1 LFQINH
7 DALALLPF
15 VLLLSAVLGLWL
27 GPKVWIPALVL
38 AVIAGYFSDAL
49 YGGAAAWMLLLAGL
63 ALLYRSRKRQPNLP
77 FGALQRALAA
87 LAFFLFALAMG
98 LLLLPG
104 FNRTVLTEALVLSP
118 GAVPYGIGLGFPKVA
133 AGIFVLGI
141 INHAYVGSWRE
152 LGLVLKRTAP
162 IFAITLLAVMAC
174 ALLLEYVRVDPKWT
188 VLFLVWAPVNLFFT
202 CLSEEAFF
210 RGFVQHEL
218 AQSINRKQLAA
229 VVSIGVSALLF
240 GLSHFAGGWKYVLAG
255 TVAGVGYG
263 WAYHRTQR
271 IEAAMAVH
279 FGVNAVHFLFF
290 TYPSL
295 ASAAP

>member
-1 LFQINH
+1 MLYINH
-7 DALALLPF
+7 DFLSLLPF
-15 VLLLSAVLGLWL
+15 FLLLAAVLGLWINQKL
-27 GPKVWIPALVL
+27 WIPALAL

-49 YGGAAAWMLLLAGL
+49 YGGAAVWMMMLAGL
-63 ALLYRSRKRQPNLP
+63 ALLYRSRKTQPNLP
-77 FGALQRALAA
+77 IGALQRALTA
-87 LAFFLFALAMG
+87 LAFFIFALAMG

-104 FNRTVLTEALVLSP
+104 FNRTVLTEAVVLSP

-141 INHAYVGSWRE
+141 INHACVGSWRE
-152 LGLVLKRTAP
+152 LGVVLKRTAP
-162 IFAITLLAVMAC
+162 IFAVTLIAVMAC
-174 ALLLEYVRVDPKWT
+174 ALLVGYVRVDPKWT
-188 VLFLVWAPVNLFFT
+188 ALFLIWAPVNLFFT

-218 AQSINRKQLAA
+218 AQSIKRKQLAA
-229 VVSIGVSALLF
+229 VVPIGASALLF
-240 GLSHFAGGWKYVLAG
+240 GLSHFASGWKYVLAG
-255 TVAGVGYG
+255 TLAGVGYG

-295 ASAAP
+295 ANAAP